1 MNKVLDE
8 ILKGLVVV
16 AIFGLIGGLLTMQL
30 KVLSYTKKTV
40 NEQSQQIKQLKLEN
54 LELNQEV
61 SELSK
66 QFTVLTNLT
75 DEQRKN
81 LVASKLS
88 EDLVNTNTEVSRLKG
103 IMLET
108 PERAIKLERFK
119 ITQEAKNSQ
128 LEADI
133 KRLQDEKSTFYWIIA
148 LIVTLFFGFLS
159 LISFRNKP

>member
-30 KVLSYTKKTV
+30 KVFSYTKKTV